1 MIIIKIFNVSVFLQ
15 PSDDDDDDDSA
26 EDSIGTSDENLEPEV
41 DVEHVTSNL
50 VQLRETESKP
60 KVCHC
65 GPNAGMYSN

>member
-1 MIIIKIFNVSVFLQ
+1 MCKLFLQ
-15 PSDDDDDDDSA
+15 PSDDDDVDDSA

-60 KVCHC
+60 KVWYC
-65 GPNAGMYSN
+65 GPNAGMYSS